1 MKAMNRENADL
12 CIVFPM
18 GMEAH
23 PFLRRVQ
30 VLRRWKTGGAT
41 YRDVF
46 FEGSVFMTVRCG
58 IGPSKAAA
66 AVRNLDRKPSVIINA
81 GTAGSLVE
89 DVNFSELVISCET
102 LFGHEPNNVLTSS
115 APLVRTL
122 AAACCSASVN
132 HRIGRIATVNKPVF
146 AKEDR
151 ERLHRLTGAQAVDME
166 SHAIGEEAK
175 KLGVP
180 FVSVRVISDDLNSP
194 PLPTHRDLK
203 NMFRNPLGATAELK
217 RFLQWKRFLINLR
230 KSIQLLHPVLVGL
243 VRTYRNEGACLAQ
256 QEKSLPPKD

>member
-1 MKAMNRENADL
+1 MKAVNRENADL
-12 CIVFPM
+12 CVVFPM

-30 VLRRWKTGGAT
+30 VLRRWKSGRAT
-41 YRDVF
+41 YREVF

-58 IGPSKAAA
+58 IGPAKAAA

-89 DVNFSELVISCET
+89 NVNLSELVISCET
-102 LFGHEPNNVLTSS
+102 LFGHEPSNVLQSS
-115 APLVRTL
+115 AHLVRTA
-122 AAACCSASVN
+122 AAACCSARVS
-132 HRIGRIATVNKPVF
+132 HTIGRIATVSDPVF
-146 AKEDR
+146 SREDR
-151 ERLHRLTGAQAVDME
+151 QRLHCLTGAQAVDME
-166 SHAIGEEAK
+166 SHAISEEAR
-175 KLGVP
+175 KLGIP

-203 NMFRNPLGATAELK
+203 SVFRNPLGAPAELK

-230 KSIQLLHPVLVGL
+230 KSIQILHPVLVGL
-243 VRTYRNEGACLAQ
+243 VRTYRKENGFLDR
-256 QEKSLPPKD
+256 SSS

>member
-18 GMEAH
+18 GMEAY

-30 VLRRWKTGGAT
+30 VLRRWKSGSAT
-41 YRDVF
+41 YREVF
-46 FEGSVFMTVRCG
+46 FEGNVFMTVRCG
-58 IGPSKAAA
+58 IGPVKAAA
-66 AVRNLDRKPSVIINA
+66 AIRNLDKRPSVIINA
-81 GTAGSLVE
+81 GTAGGLAP

-102 LFGHEPNNVLTSS
+102 LFGHEPAKLLTSFE
-115 APLVRTL
+115 PLVQSL
-122 AAACCSASVN
+122 AAACCSAGVN
-132 HRIGRIATVNKPVF
+132 HRIGRIATVNEPVF
-146 AKEDR
+146 AREDR

-194 PLPTHRDLK
+194 PLPDPRDLK
-203 NMFRNPLGATAELK
+203 NIFRNPLRAPAELK

-243 VRTYRNEGACLAQ
+243 VRTYRNEG
-256 QEKSLPPKD
+256 P